1 MEWPKLCHEI
11 ALKGPFRSHQ
21 RSELGRFE
29 ILAKSQV
36 KCTVLGPPML
46 LMEFSRLNVLSIVS
60 QMAHTWDKGLNPGF
74 RKFPVNG
81 YEMH

>member
-1 MEWPKLCHEI
+1 MKLLSKVHFVLTKEANLVDLKSLQNLRLN
-11 ALKGPFRSHQ
+11 ALQG
-21 RSELGRFE
+21 L
-29 ILAKSQV
+29 
-36 KCTVLGPPML
+36 PML

>member
-1 MEWPKLCHEI
+1 MKFLSKVHFILTKEANLVDLKSLQNLRLN
-11 ALKGPFRSHQ
+11 ALQG
-21 RSELGRFE
+21 L
-29 ILAKSQV
+29 
-36 KCTVLGPPML
+36 PML

>member
-1 MEWPKLCHEI
+1 MKWPKLCHEI

-36 KCTVLGPPML
+36 KCTARPPNAAHGI
-46 LMEFSRLNVLSIVS
+46 FKIKCSVNSI
-60 QMAHTWDKGLNPGF
+60 P
-74 RKFPVNG
+74 NG
-81 YEMH
+81 THMG

>member
-1 MEWPKLCHEI
+1 MKLLSKAHFVLTKKVNLVDLKSLQNLCLN
-11 ALKGPFRSHQ
+11 ALL
-21 RSELGRFE
+21 E
-29 ILAKSQV
+29 
-36 KCTVLGPPML
+36 PPML

>member
-1 MEWPKLCHEI
+1 MKLLSKVHFILTIEANLVDLKSLQNLRLN
-11 ALKGPFRSHQ
+11 ALQG
-21 RSELGRFE
+21 L
-29 ILAKSQV
+29 
-36 KCTVLGPPML
+36 PML